1 MVITTKPF
9 TGKKQICQ
17 PFQNYVID
25 IPWYFG
31 QSYGGGQKILWEGS
45 FTWQILVR
53 KLTPLWILGSHYF
66 CQGKGCKYS
75 GKSKSHLKLWAS
87 WHSLRA
93 RWNIIWSFC
102 GHECHHIPFMTFAK
116 YSCSSC
122 ELCTISILHDLT
134 NAALAPS
141 FLQEEPHSWIWS
153 RLPAFLHFTAIFI
166 ATVIKAFSK
175 LV

>member
-1 MVITTKPF
+1 MLHIISSYITLWYVIINIYITYTLRIYQISLPDKHYLTLLFRPNNGTIADILVITTKPF

-75 GKSKSHLKLWAS
+75 GKSESHLKLWAS

-93 RWNIIWSFC
+93 RWNII
-102 GHECHHIPFMTFAK
+102 
-116 YSCSSC
+116 
-122 ELCTISILHDLT
+122 
-134 NAALAPS
+134 
-141 FLQEEPHSWIWS
+141 
-153 RLPAFLHFTAIFI
+153 
-166 ATVIKAFSK
+166 
-175 LV
+175 